1 MAELSKETQ
10 AIIDTL
16 KAEGEISREKGKF
29 SNKSVVQELE
39 KFGSIFDSISNSL
52 QEQNET
58 MKATLGIQVKSQKE
72 ESKRRELAETAA
84 QKKDVR
90 EKKQVETTTKVKPPK
105 GDSVLGLIGNT
116 LGGLK
121 GLAIKGVG
129 GVVGATFLYQFAKGF
144 IDERYGDGTT
154 AGFVDEVGEVMV
166 GLKGSMADFPKA
178 VEAAKAS
185 AAKAT
190 ELVDSVAGVFEGVDF
205 ESMNTAMKNFSEK
218 IGPASEKIIDFFENP
233 LTYILPSLA
242 FGAISGATARTTGQA
257 LGGLLGPRVGASP
270 GGKIN
275 PAANLKAAV
284 IGSIAIGVAVY
295 GNKLKE
301 WVNTQPWGDKEV
313 FENYKV
319 EDAIGAGIDIGGLA
333 LQGATI
339 GFMFGPQGALI
350 GAVLGAT
357 VGIGIEVAKWWK
369 GKQAENEKKMAEEL
383 AIAEDLMRDNEFS
396 RQVTSV
402 QRQLIDAAGDPFR
415 QQEILRAAQA
425 GDYYQSL
432 SSGQRGAFDTALA
445 ELGLLDPGNPMQKRR
460 TELEERINRLTAIR
474 DDPQSPG
481 GTVRQATQQI
491 LEMERELRGLMP
503 DGEVNFRY
511 GRQTGVDRQGMNR
524 LAETLEKV
532 LEEQRKAQQLEVL
545 EDLLD
550 LEKSLDQR
558 KEMQKLM
565 PEILDY
571 LQNSAATGGG
581 GVNFAPVINATNG
594 GTQLS
599 SVNYASFGRNHG
611 DTGSRL
617 PGSVFTV

>member
-39 KFGSIFDSISNSL
+39 KFGSIFDSISSSL

-58 MKATLGIQVKSQKE
+58 MKATLGVQIKSQKE

-166 GLKGSMADFPKA
+166 GLKGSMADFPKT

-190 ELVDSVAGVFEGVDF
+190 ELVDNVASVFEGVDF
-205 ESMNTAMKNFSEK
+205 ESMNTAMKNFSTK

-233 LTYILPSLA
+233 LTYILPTLA
-242 FGAISGATARTTGQA
+242 FGAISGATTRTTGQA
-257 LGGLLGPRVGASP
+257 LGGLMGPRVGLQP

-275 PAANLKAAV
+275 ATTNLKAAV
-284 IGSIAIGVAVY
+284 IGAVAIGVAIY

-313 FENYKV
+313 FEDYKV
-319 EDAIGAGIDIGGLA
+319 SDAIGAGIDIGGLA

-339 GFMFGPQGALI
+339 GMMFGPKGALV

-369 GKQAENEKKMAEEL
+369 GKQAENEKKMAQEL
-383 AIAEDLMRDNEFS
+383 AIAEDLMKDNEFS

-402 QRQLIDAAGDPFR
+402 QRQLIDAAGNPFR
-415 QQEILRAAQA
+415 QQDILRSSQA

-432 SSGQRGAFDTALA
+432 SPEQRSAFDTALA
-445 ELGLLDPGNPMQKRR
+445 ELGLLDPENPRQRRR
-460 TELEERINRLTAIR
+460 TELEERINRLTTIR
-474 DDPQSPG
+474 DDSSSTSRTQKD
-481 GTVRQATQQI
+481 AAQQI

-511 GRQTGVDRQGMNR
+511 GDRTSIDRQGMQR
-524 LAETLEKV
+524 LSESLERV
-532 LEEQRKAQQLEVL
+532 LEEHKKQQQLEVI
-545 EDLLD
+545 EELLD
-550 LEKSLDQR
+550 LQKSLDQR
-558 KEMQKLM
+558 KMERNLAPK
-565 PEILDY
+565 ILDY
-571 LQNSAATGGG
+571 LQKSSAAGG

-611 DTGSRL
+611 DAGSRL
-617 PGSVFTV
+617 PGAVFTV

>member
-257 LGGLLGPRVGASP
+257 LGGLLGPRVGVSP

-369 GKQAENEKKMAEEL
+369 GKQAANEKKMAEEL
-383 AIAEDLMRDNEFS
+383 AVAEGLMRDNEFS

-432 SSGQRGAFDTALA
+432 SSRQRSAFDTALA
-445 ELGLLDPGNPMQKRR
+445 ELGLLDPENPTQKRR
-460 TELEERINRLTAIR
+460 AELEERINRLTAIR
-474 DDPQSPG
+474 DDPNSLG
-481 GTVRQATQQI
+481 AADDAAQQI
-491 LEMERELRGLMP
+491 LEMERELKGLMP

-511 GRQTGVDRQGMNR
+511 GRQTSVDRQGMNR
-524 LAETLEKV
+524 LTKTLEKV
-532 LEEQRKAQQLEVL
+532 LKEQQLEVL
-545 EDLLD
+545 EDLLN
-550 LEKSLDQR
+550 LQENLDQR
-558 KEMQKLM
+558 KQRKEEMDKLV
-565 PEILDY
+565 PQILDY
-571 LQNSAATGGG
+571 LKNSSAAGGG
-581 GVNFAPVINATNG
+581 GVNFAPVINATSG